1 MITVNYELIPEM
13 KIKME
18 MYDDIWGNSQHTK
31 ITMKAPAQ
39 PFIINWEEQEEF
51 SLIVVGTRELW
62 QLVEWL
68 SKCQKSCYEIHQ
80 KQLNCA
86 KE

>member
-1 MITVNYELIPEM
+1 MIKVNYELIPEM
-13 KIKME
+13 KISME

-39 PFIINWEEQEEF
+39 PFIVNWEETEELSF
-51 SLIVVGTRELW
+51 IVVWTWELW
-62 QLVEWL
+62 QLVAWL
-68 SKCQKSCYEIHQ
+68 SKCEKSCYEIQQ

-86 KE
+86 K